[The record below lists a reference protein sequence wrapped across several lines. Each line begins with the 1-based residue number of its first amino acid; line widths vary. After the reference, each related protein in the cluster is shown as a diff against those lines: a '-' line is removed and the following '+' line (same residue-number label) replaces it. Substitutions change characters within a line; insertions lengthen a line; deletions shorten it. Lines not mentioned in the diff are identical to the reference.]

1 MARSSPS
8 VPLRASSGSWVTP
21 PLPISRGMVGG
32 LARKGHLL
40 TSLERPTGDRVR
52 GAGEQLETAYQVYVW
67 IPPAQQRHGR
77 TPFRYPGGLPTTGVG
92 KRLAGYFTGRACQS
106 CRPMAEM
113 GPPCVCPPVE
123 LR

>member
-1 MARSSPS
+1 MRIIA
-8 VPLRASSGSWVTP
+8 GS
-21 PLPISRGMVGG
+21 
-32 LARKGHLL
+32 RKGARIFAPKGAE
-40 TSLERPTGDRVR
+40 TRPTGDRVR